1 MATETHATPRN
12 RRSFLRMVALG
23 AGVAALVACG
33 ATAAKPGLTEDERA
47 ALEALGDETA
57 AELAAG
63 KVNSLKGV
71 HLPNFSFQVEWN
83 NQVLSFQEASG
94 MDVET
99 QIIEYRGGAS
109 KVFIPQRMPGIQK
122 GGNVTL
128 KKGVAN
134 LNSQQFTAL
143 FNVQQTKR
151 MPLII
156 KLLDETGQIVMTW
169 TLRNAW
175 FTKITRTELTPFDEV
190 EFVAIETL
198 EVAHEGL
205 TIS

>member
-57 AELAAG
+57 ADLAAG

-94 MDVET
+94 LGVESEE
-99 QIIEYRGGAS
+99 IKYRHGDSPGFSAI
-109 KVFIPQRMPGIQK
+109 KMPGIK
-122 GGNVTL
+122 KFGNVTL
-128 KKGVAN
+128 KKGIAN

-143 FNVQQTKR
+143 FNVQQMKR

-169 TLRNAW
+169 TLQNAF
-175 FTKITRTELTPFDEV
+175 FTKISRTELTPFDEV

>member
-12 RRSFLRMVALG
+12 RRSFLRMIALG
-23 AGVAALVACG
+23 AGVATLVACG

-57 AELAAG
+57 ADLAAG

-71 HLPNFSFQVEWN
+71 HLPNFSFQVECN

-94 MDVET
+94 LEVEA
-99 QIIEYRGGAS
+99 QVIEYRHGDS
-109 KVFIPQRMPGIQK
+109 PVFSTVKMPGMTK
-122 GGNVTL
+122 YGNVTL

-143 FNVQQTKR
+143 FKAQQTKR

-156 KLLDETGQIVMTW
+156 KLLDETGLATMTW

-175 FTKITRTELTPFDEV
+175 FTKVAGTGLTSFDEV
-190 EFVAIETL
+190 DSVAIETL
-198 EVAHEGL
+198 EVTHEGF